1 MEQIKIWNQIP
12 QNYCIFY
19 VYINWKYCM
28 ENIYRYYAGKKR
40 ERQKRREGAGLSQEP
55 EKPGTNRP
63 NNFNQNLCS
72 LVFDPSEKTLF

>member
-1 MEQIKIWNQIP
+1 
-12 QNYCIFY
+12 
-19 VYINWKYCM
+19 M
-28 ENIYRYYAGKKR
+28 ENIYRYYTGKKR
-40 ERQKRREGAGLSQEP
+40 EKQEGREEAGFSQEP